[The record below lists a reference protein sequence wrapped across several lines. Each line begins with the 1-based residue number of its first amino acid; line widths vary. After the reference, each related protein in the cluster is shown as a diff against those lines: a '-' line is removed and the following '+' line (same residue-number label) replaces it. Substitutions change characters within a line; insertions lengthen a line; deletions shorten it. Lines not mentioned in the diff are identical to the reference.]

1 MHGYQD
7 IEELSLY
14 QQDVLQQKTAARRRD
29 AVLRAV
35 LFLLII
41 GIVVFL
47 ITGAA
52 RGMFNSKNNDEPEND
67 LSDVNGQDQS
77 QESESPS
84 QG

>member
-1 MHGYQD
+1 MPGYKD

-14 QQDVLQQKTAARRRD
+14 QRDVLQQKTASRRRD
-29 AVLRAV
+29 AVLRAF

-52 RGMFNSKNNDEPEND
+52 TGMFKSTNNNEPEND
-67 LSDVNGQDQS
+67 LSNTNDQKQGQG
-77 QESESPS
+77 
-84 QG
+84 QGQG